1 MTGAGELPKYE
12 AYKDSG
18 IDWIGDLP
26 VGWGLVPIRSI
37 FKFRNEKNDPVKT
50 EEILS
55 LSIAKGVTKY
65 SEEGRGG
72 NKRKDDLSAYKIAH
86 PGDIVLNSMNVI
98 VGAVGMSRFYGAISP
113 VYYALYAHKDDDFTR
128 YYEKIFLNE
137 GFQRGLLKFGKGIL
151 IKLSGTGKLNTIRMK
166 ISTDDLKSLNFP
178 RPSLIEQKF
187 ISEFLDKK
195 TTQIDEAIAIKEQQ
209 IALLKERKQI
219 IIQKAV
225 TQGLDPTVPMKD
237 SGVDWIGEIPAHWD
251 IKKLRYL
258 GVTQNGISAG
268 AEYFGEGSPFVSY
281 GDVYKNRQ
289 LPELVA
295 GLAKS
300 TDSDQK
306 IYSVMDGDVF
316 FTRTSETVDEIGFAS
331 ICFRD
336 IEKATFA
343 GFLIR
348 FRPRTDLLIKEF
360 SKYYFNAELLRKYFV
375 KEMNLVIRASLS
387 QELLKN
393 LSVVLPPVSEQL
405 EIYKYLEKKL
415 HQIDDAISIQILQ
428 IEKLKE
434 YKTTLINSAVTG
446 KIRITPD
453 MVEA

>member
-1 MTGAGELPKYE
+1 FVFCLFDVEETPRAVGLSPFDGMITGAYTVLE
-12 AYKDSG
+12 ADPGFDSQFLYYFYLNLDG
-18 IDWIGDLP
+18 
-26 VGWGLVPIRSI
+26 
-37 FKFRNEKNDPVKT
+37 K
-50 EEILS
+50 
-55 LSIAKGVTKY
+55 
-65 SEEGRGG
+65 
-72 NKRKDDLSAYKIAH
+72 KRLK
-86 PGDIVLNSMNVI
+86 P
-98 VGAVGMSRFYGAISP
+98 
-113 VYYALYAHKDDDFTR
+113 LY
-128 YYEKIFLNE
+128 
-137 GFQRGLLKFGKGIL
+137 RGLR
-151 IKLSGTGKLNTIRMK
+151 NTIPK
-166 ISTDDLKSLNFP
+166 ESLLSFKTFVP
-178 RPSLIEQKF
+178 TFEQQQD
-187 ISEFLDKK
+187 IARFLDKK

-348 FRPRTDLLIKEF
+348 F
-360 SKYYFNAELLRKYFV
+360 
-375 KEMNLVIRASLS
+375 
-387 QELLKN
+387 
-393 LSVVLPPVSEQL
+393 
-405 EIYKYLEKKL
+405 
-415 HQIDDAISIQILQ
+415 
-428 IEKLKE
+428 
-434 YKTTLINSAVTG
+434 
-446 KIRITPD
+446 
-453 MVEA
+453 